1 MTNNNYGD
9 LQKRIK
15 EIENRKLEILLETA
29 NINKSYEE
37 KVISL
42 NSEYT
47 SLDKEQYLLQI
58 ELIRR
63 THRG

>member
-15 EIENRKLEILLETA
+15 EIKNRKLEILLETA

-37 KVISL
+37 KVTSL

-58 ELIRR
+58 ELIKKRISK
-63 THRG
+63 